1 VARNED
7 GFTLVEMLA
16 VLIIMAILVAIAVG
30 FSTSARVRAGDV
42 AAKSNIE
49 VAVPAFQAY
58 NLDNGTFTGMTLAA
72 LQSSYSKGVQ
82 GIEVVSAGA
91 SGYCVK
97 STVDGRS
104 WFKNGPS
111 GPITT
116 TSCS

>member
-1 VARNED
+1 MARNED
-7 GFTLVEMLA
+7 GFTLIELLVVVM
-16 VLIIMAILVAIAVG
+16 IIAILAAIAIG
-30 FSTSARVRAGDV
+30 FSTAGRDRAGDA
-42 AAKSNIE
+42 AAKSNID

-58 NLDNGTFTGMTLAA
+58 NLDNDGFTGMTLAG
-72 LQSSYSKGVQ
+72 LQSSYSKGIQ

-91 SGYCVK
+91 TTYCVK

>member
-1 VARNED
+1 MPRDEN
-7 GFTLVEMLA
+7 GFTLIEMLV
-16 VLIIMAILVAIAVG
+16 VLVVMAILIAIAVG
-30 FSTSARVRAGDV
+30 FSTSARVRAGDA
-42 AAKSNIE
+42 AAKSNID
-49 VAVPAFQAY
+49 VAAPAFQAY
-58 NLDNGTFTGMTLAA
+58 NVDNNGFTGMTLAA

-82 GIEVVSAGA
+82 GIEIVSADA
-91 SGYCVK
+91 TTYCVK

>member
-1 VARNED
+1 
-7 GFTLVEMLA
+7 
-16 VLIIMAILVAIAVG
+16 MAILVAIAVG

-42 AAKSNIE
+42 AAKSNID

-58 NLDNGTFTGMTLAA
+58 NLDNGTFTGMTLAI
-72 LQSSYSKGVQ
+72 LQSSYSKGVH
-82 GIEVVSAGA
+82 GIEIVSAG
-91 SGYCVK
+91 SSRYCVK

-111 GPITT
+111 APITM

>member
-1 VARNED
+1 MARNED
-7 GFTLVEMLA
+7 GFTLVEML
-16 VLIIMAILVAIAVG
+16 VVVVVMAILVAVAVG

-42 AAKSNIE
+42 AAKSNID

-58 NLDNGTFTGMTLAA
+58 NLDHGTFTGMTLAG

-91 SGYCVK
+91 SGYCVR

-111 GPITT
+111 SPITT

>member
-1 VARNED
+1 M
-7 GFTLVEMLA
+7 GI
-16 VLIIMAILVAIAVG
+16 LIAIAVG
-30 FSTSARVRAGDV
+30 FSTSARVRAGDA
-42 AAKSNIE
+42 AAKSNID

-58 NLDNGTFTGMTLAA
+58 NVDNNGFTGMTLAA

-91 SGYCVK
+91 ATYCVK